1 MATTYVASPAL
12 DMGVRDTLKD
22 IQSDLGLV
30 DKELAL
36 ILKVEASTLQN
47 WRTGTIPQK
56 AARERLGRLVAL
68 HRELR
73 ETFRTL
79 EGIKSW
85 MHSPALYLGNIT
97 PAQALQHQYFDRVD
111 DALEALNSGMFL

>member
-1 MATTYVASPAL
+1 MATMFVTTVAPDL
-12 DMGVRDTLKD
+12 GVRDTLKA
-22 IQSDLGLV
+22 IQNDLGLV

-36 ILKVEASTLQN
+36 ILKVEPSTLQN

-56 AARERLGRLVAL
+56 AARERLGRLIML

-73 ETFRTL
+73 ETFRTP
-79 EGIKSW
+79 EGAKSW

-97 PAQALQHQYFDRVD
+97 PAQALQHQYFDRVN
-111 DALEALNSGMFL
+111 DALEVLNSGMFL